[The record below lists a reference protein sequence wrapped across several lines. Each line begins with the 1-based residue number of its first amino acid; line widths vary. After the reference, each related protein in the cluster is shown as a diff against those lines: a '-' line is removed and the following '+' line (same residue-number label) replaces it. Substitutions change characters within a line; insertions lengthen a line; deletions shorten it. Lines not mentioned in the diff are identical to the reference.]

1 MLITSEKCVRLEDLF
16 MQESI
21 DQYWTE
27 ALSLLEDSFTDVVFT
42 AWIKPLIPFDY
53 EDNTFILKCNSGFT
67 KSTINQ
73 RYLFEITRCLRSV
86 MELDVDVRVVSPDD
100 FMPSSQTLRKAG
112 FQTNLKSKYVFES
125 FVRGKSNE
133 LAYGAAMAVAETP
146 GMSNYNPLFLY
157 GGVGLGKTHLMHS
170 IGNFIFDLNPDLRVY
185 YVSSE
190 TFMNEFI
197 SAIRRKE
204 TTQFK
209 DKYRNL
215 DVMLLDDVQFLVG
228 KEETQEELFHTF
240 NALYSAS
247 KQIVLTSDQPPK
259 SMKDLEDRLVSRF
272 AMGLNVDITIPD
284 FETRTAILEKK
295 AELEQLAIPRD
306 VTYFIAENIVS
317 NIRDLEGALNK
328 VTAYSRLTRTP
339 INMELAEN
347 SLKDMIGY
355 EKPDLTIEYIQKM
368 VANYYSVTVAEINS
382 RKRTKNIVFPRHVAM
397 YLSRKLIDAS
407 LPMIGRIFG
416 GRDHATVIHGC
427 DKIVE
432 MMENDMNLQQVLL
445 DLERR
450 IKG

>member
-1 MLITSEKCVRLEDLF
+1 
-16 MQESI
+16 MQEAI
-21 DQYWTE
+21 AQYWAE
-27 ALSLLEDSFTDVVFT
+27 ALSLLEDTFSDVVFSS
-42 AWIKPLIPFDY
+42 WIEPLTPFDF
-53 EDNTFILKCNSGFT
+53 EDNTFILKCSKDFA

-73 RYLFEITRCLRSV
+73 RYLFEITRCIRTV
-86 MELDVDVRVVSPDD
+86 METDVDVRVVSPDD
-100 FMPSSQTLRKAG
+100 FMPDSAQTLRKG
-112 FQTNLKSKYVFES
+112 SFQTNLKNKYVFET

-133 LAYGAAMAVAETP
+133 LAYGAALAVAEDP
-146 GMSNYNPLFLY
+146 GSSNYNPLFLY

-170 IGNFIFDLNPDLRVY
+170 IGNYIYDMNPDLRVFY
-185 YVSSE
+185 ISSE

-259 SMKDLEDRLVSRF
+259 SMKSLEDRLVSRF
-272 AMGLNVDITIPD
+272 AMGLNVDITMPD

-295 AELEQLAIPRD
+295 AELEHLEIPRD
-306 VTYFIAENIVS
+306 VIYFIAQHIVS

-328 VTAYSRLTRTP
+328 VTAYSRLTRSSIT
-339 INMELAEN
+339 MELAKN
-347 SLKDMIGY
+347 SLKDMMAGY
-355 EKPDLTIEYIQKM
+355 EKTDLTVEYIQQV
-368 VANYYSVTVAEINS
+368 VASHYGVSVADLNS
-382 RKRTKNIVFPRHVAM
+382 RKRTQNIVFPRHVAM
-397 YLSRKLIDAS
+397 YLSRKLIDVS
-407 LPMIGRIFG
+407 LPVIGRIFG

-432 MMENDMNLQQVLL
+432 MMESDINLQNVLF
-445 DLERR
+445 DLESR